1 MESSS
6 SKVEAMKPFLL
17 KAGIPLAVTLAG
29 FILAR
34 IATRKS
40 SLPTASPPPSESQVN
55 SQETDSCETY
65 ADEESFHSLD
75 SECLPCVHED
85 DHSCADAHYHSNAL
99 ESSVMKEIY
108 ELQEEILGLRS
119 RIEDMQ
125 DREWQ
130 LEKRFLY
137 YQDLKDQEI
146 VLMELQNKLMLE
158 INRVE
163 FLGREISLLEAEI
176 ERYENIAV
184 EYLKVL
190 RLLEFSR
197 SENEQLHKRVKKLLR
212 KTKEHCRI
220 LRKQS
225 LQIESKETE
234 ISKNKKE
241 LEVKAD
247 CIRLMED
254 EIRELKL
261 ITELLQGEKNELSY
275 KLRVAEESAASKV
288 EGETVTIENYNQLA
302 CELERLQ
309 KDEAAE
315 VKELIYLRWSNACL
329 RHELMR
335 RNQEQEQMQE
345 NKQMENNFG
354 GMVEIEEFGSDNEL
368 NRCTLGQGESNL
380 GFTSQNHAHSKR
392 RKLIAKFKRWVEGI
406 EKSKQNLDEKE
417 KHGNKCFRRCS
428 VSDEAEEAYLPA
440 RKSCSSA

>member
-6 SKVEAMKPFLL
+6 SKVEAMKPVLL

-65 ADEESFHSLD
+65 ADEESYHSLD
-75 SECLPCVHED
+75 SECLPCVDED
-85 DHSCADAHYHSNAL
+85 DHTCAEAYYHSNAL
-99 ESSVMKEIY
+99 ESSVMKESY

-130 LEKRFLY
+130 LEKRFLN

-163 FLGREISLLEAEI
+163 FLGEKF
-176 ERYENIAV
+176 RYWRQ
-184 EYLKVL
+184 K
-190 RLLEFSR
+190 SR
-197 SENEQLHKRVKKLLR
+197 ENEQLHKRVKKLLR
-212 KTKEHCRI
+212 KTKERCRI

-241 LEVKAD
+241 LE
-247 CIRLMED
+247 
-254 EIRELKL
+254 
-261 ITELLQGEKNELSY
+261 
-275 KLRVAEESAASKV
+275 V

-315 VKELIYLRWSNACL
+315 VKELIYLRWCNACL

-335 RNQEQEQMQE
+335 RNQEQEQMEE

-354 GMVEIEEFGSDNEL
+354 GVVEIEEFGSDNEL

-428 VSDEAEEAYLPA
+428 VSDGAEEAYLPT